1 VLGILKGWHSQIV
14 KLHVINTAN
23 MPQLLQYVYK
33 SQLVH
38 INTILL
44 SDSYIKSTVSKQGN
58 AVLQELLQWDYT
70 IPFWKSVVE
79 GYTVLPSN
87 TFLNITNKGRSQK

>member
-1 VLGILKGWHSQIV
+1 ML
-14 KLHVINTAN
+14 
-23 MPQLLQYVYK
+23 QLLQYVYK

-38 INTILL
+38 INTNLL
-44 SDSYIKSTVSKQGN
+44 SDSYVKSTVSKQEN

-70 IPFWKSVVE
+70 ISFWKSVVE

-87 TFLNITNKGRSQK
+87 TFLNITNKARSQK